1 MAGSVGP
8 VGMLAWCTGVLVHL
22 VQRCGA
28 RSMELA
34 RRSAASAEALL
45 ARVDAGHM
53 L

>member
-1 MAGSVGP
+1 MAGSVGH

-34 RRSAASAEALL
+34 RRSAEALL